1 MISILEYDV
10 AGIFLKIAMFV
21 FVQVL
26 VYLILSKSSNLFSN
40 DKKLRS
46 LSFKPARS
54 VSIRRLLAAL
64 SDLPPGGEL
73 SPSSSVLT
81 PSSVRRERSDDSDSW
96 ACDEGRIDLNLGKVE
111 IDHGRED
118 TRVNVDGSRYIF
130 P

>member
-1 MISILEYDV
+1 MISILEFDV

-81 PSSVRRERSDDSDSW
+81 PSSVRRERSDDS
-96 ACDEGRIDLNLGKVE
+96 GR
-111 IDHGRED
+111 
-118 TRVNVDGSRYIF
+118 F
-130 P
+130 